1 MKAKCKDCG
10 ETEWLLE
17 KNEKRYYYAVVNPTE
32 LRWIERLKHK
42 EVSPY
47 SLICSKCEGSASTHA
62 DLQYTIK
69 EKPLKVIWQ
78 TAFWDNLSNQSK

>member
-32 LRWIERLKHK
+32 LRWIERL
-42 EVSPY
+42 
-47 SLICSKCEGSASTHA
+47 
-62 DLQYTIK
+62 
-69 EKPLKVIWQ
+69 
-78 TAFWDNLSNQSK
+78 